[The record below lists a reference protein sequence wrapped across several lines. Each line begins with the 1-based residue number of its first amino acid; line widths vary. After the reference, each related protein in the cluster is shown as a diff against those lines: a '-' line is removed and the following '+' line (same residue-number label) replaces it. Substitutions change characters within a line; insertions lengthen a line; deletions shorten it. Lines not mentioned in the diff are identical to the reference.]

1 MHGSLPRLIKFYD
14 DNAALREKF
23 ELVAVHDSH
32 AKTLEEVD
40 EKTAQVR
47 AEEWGGKNIAF
58 PSLLDAGNVSVPAW
72 GISFFPT
79 TVLVDPQGLLVDCR
93 GREPIEVL
101 AEKLGVKLEAVHP
114 PG

>member
-1 MHGSLPRLIKFYD
+1 MRDSLPRLIKFYD

-23 ELVAVHDSH
+23 ELVAVHDRR
-32 AKTLEEVD
+32 AKTLDEVD
-40 EKTAQVR
+40 EKTAKVR
-47 AEEWGGKNIAF
+47 EEKWGGKNIGF
-58 PSLLDAGNVSVPAW
+58 PSLLDGGDVSVPTW

-79 TVLVDPQGLLVDCR
+79 TVLIDPQGNVVDCG

-101 AEKLGVKLEAVHP
+101 AEKLGVKLEPEHQ